1 MLSDMVE
8 QYTNVRWVTYLGLL
22 RMAFHTLQSSGEQLC
37 TAVTVFC
44 YRDLRRHSRWKLLP
58 PMRLVVCA
66 SLRHYLTRLPH
77 ICDQCLQYSMS
88 LLDSAQV
95 PGAHQGWSRQA
106 GSAGGSLVVC
116 TVWFFRWLVDSF
128 VVCLYGLVLWL
139 VDSFVARSLVGSL
152 VVCLLFVCWLFVGCL
167 FVCCLFVVCL
177 LVVRWLFFG
186 CSLVACWLFVR
197 LLRKERRIMHV
208 MTRY

>member
-1 MLSDMVE
+1 MCVE
-8 QYTNVRWVTYLGLL
+8 W
-22 RMAFHTLQSSGEQLC
+22 HTLACSAWRSILC
-37 TAVTVFC
+37 KVVESNSVTVFC

-152 VVCLLFVCWLFVGCL
+152 VVCLLFVCWLFVGC
-167 FVCCLFVVCL
+167 
-177 LVVRWLFFG
+177 
-186 CSLVACWLFVR
+186 SLVARWLLVGCSYGCCE
-197 LLRKERRIMHV
+197 KNV
-208 MTRY
+208 G